1 MPEDKTHK
9 EERGE
14 KLEDD
19 IKWMSR
25 KKFVEMA
32 SAVLDPKKDSKI
44 NTSQKQ
50 KQPLKQTK
58 KK

>member
-1 MPEDKTHK
+1 
-9 EERGE
+9 
-14 KLEDD
+14 
-19 IKWMSR
+19 MSR

-50 KQPLKQTK
+50 KQTSKQPK